1 MHYFPIT
8 GAFMLLFFLLFL
20 FVLGL
25 IEVGILGYAYE
36 RIGINRRYLFS
47 VLLLSL
53 LGSYVNIPLYQLP
66 PEEMHS
72 AGVVVFYGMPYV
84 VPMVTE
90 WPGTIIAINVGG
102 ALVPTVL
109 SLYLI
114 LKNRLYV
121 KSLLGVAIVAAVVH
135 QMAHIVPGVGIAVST
150 WVPVAVTTVT
160 ALVLSREIAPALAYI
175 TGTMGTLIG
184 ADLINLGKLQG
195 LGAPIA
201 SIGGAGTFDGIFT
214 TGIVAVLLASL
225 FTKKRQAASPGN
237 VSSSSGEER

>member
-8 GAFMLLFFLLFL
+8 APFMLLLFVLFL
-20 FVLGL
+20 FVIGL

-36 RIGINRRYLFS
+36 KIGIDRRHVFS

-53 LGSYVNIPLYQLP
+53 LGSYINIPVYQLP
-66 PEEMHS
+66 PEVVHS
-72 AGVVVFYGMPYV
+72 GGVVVFWGMRYV
-84 VPMVTE
+84 VPTVRE
-90 WPGTIIAINVGG
+90 WPGTIIAVNVGG
-102 ALVPTVL
+102 ALVPTAL
-109 SLYLI
+109 SIYLI

-121 KSLLGVAIVAAVVH
+121 KSLLGVAMVTAVVH
-135 QMAHIVPGVGIAVST
+135 QMAYAVPGVGIAVST
-150 WVPVAVTTVT
+150 WVPVAVTTIS

-184 ADLINLGKLQG
+184 ADLMNLGKLPG
-195 LGAPIA
+195 LGAPVA

-225 FTKKRQAASPGN
+225 FTKKRRQA
-237 VSSSSGEER
+237 